1 MEIEEL
7 ATNAKNGDENAFCKL
22 MQINKEI
29 LYKTAYTYTKNQHD
43 ALEILDNTVYKA
55 YVSIKKLKETKYF
68 NTWIMRILI
77 NNCVNYLNKKKRII
91 FFKEN
96 VDIPKKSDH
105 NNNREEILDLYEAID
120 NLDGKLKIIIILR
133 YFQDLTVPQIA
144 EIMDYPLGT
153 VKTYI
158 HKALK
163 QLRIKLEV
171 E

>member
-1 MEIEEL
+1 MEVEEL
-7 ATNAKNGDENAFCKL
+7 AIKAKNGDENAFCEL
-22 MQINKEI
+22 MQINKEV

-55 YVSIKKLKETKYF
+55 YISIKKLKDTQYF

-77 NNCVNYLNKKKRII
+77 NNCINYLNKKKRIV

-96 VDIPKKSDH
+96 VDIPEKGEHID
-105 NNNREEILDLYEAID
+105 NREEVLDLYEAID

-144 EIMDYPLGT
+144 EIMNYPLGT

>member
-1 MEIEEL
+1 MEVEEL
-7 ATNAKNGDENAFCKL
+7 AIKAKNGDENAFCEL
-22 MQINKEI
+22 MQMNKEV

-43 ALEILDNTVYKA
+43 ALEILDSTVYKA
-55 YVSIKKLKETKYF
+55 YVSIKKLKDTQYF

-77 NNCVNYLNKKKRII
+77 NNCINYLNKKKRIV

-96 VDIPKKSDH
+96 VDIHERPEH
-105 NNNREEILDLYEAID
+105 INNREEVLDLYDAID
-120 NLDGKLKIIIILR
+120 NLDGKLKMIIILR

>member
-1 MEIEEL
+1 MEVEEL
-7 ATNAKNGDENAFCKL
+7 ATKAKNGDENAFCKL
-22 MQINKEI
+22 MQINKEV

-55 YVSIKKLKETKYF
+55 YISIKKLKDTKYF

-77 NNCVNYLNKKKRII
+77 NNCINYINKKKRIV

-96 VDIPKKSDH
+96 VDIIEKSKHID
-105 NNNREEILDLYEAID
+105 NREEILDLYEAID
-120 NLDGKLKIIIILR
+120 NLDGKFKIIIILR

>member
-1 MEIEEL
+1 MVIEEL
-7 ATNAKNGDENAFCKL
+7 VNEAKNGDENAFCEL

-29 LYKTAYTYTKNQHD
+29 LYKTAYAYTKNQHD
-43 ALEILDNTVYKA
+43 ALEILDSTVYKA
-55 YVSIKKLKETKYF
+55 YISIKKLKDTKYF

-77 NNCVNYLNKKKRII
+77 NNCINFLNKKKRII
-91 FFKEN
+91 LFKKNDDIIKETQFIEN
-96 VDIPKKSDH
+96 K
-105 NNNREEILDLYEAID
+105 EEILDLYEAID
-120 NLDGKLKIIIILR
+120 NLDSKLKIIIILR

>member
-1 MEIEEL
+1 MEIEKLTAE
-7 ATNAKNGDENAFCKL
+7 AKNGSEDAFCKL
-22 MQINKEI
+22 IKINKDV

-43 ALEILDNTVYKA
+43 ALEILDSTVYKA
-55 YVSIKKLKETKYF
+55 YISIKKLKDTKYF

-77 NNCVNYLNKKKRII
+77 NNCINYLKKKKRIVL
-91 FFKEN
+91 FKGN
-96 VDIPKKSDH
+96 VDIPEKAEH
-105 NNNREEILDLYEAID
+105 INNKEEILDLYEAID
-120 NLDGKLKIIIILR
+120 NLEGKLKIIIILR

>member
-1 MEIEEL
+1 MEVEEL
-7 ATNAKNGDENAFCKL
+7 AIKAKNGDENAFCEL
-22 MQINKEI
+22 MQINKEV

-43 ALEILDNTVYKA
+43 TLEILDSTVYKA
-55 YVSIKKLKETKYF
+55 YISIKKLKDTQYF
-68 NTWIMRILI
+68 NTWVMRILI
-77 NNCVNYLNKKKRII
+77 NNCINYLNKKKRIV

-96 VDIPKKSDH
+96 VDIHEKPEHID
-105 NNNREEILDLYEAID
+105 NREEILDLYDAID
-120 NLDGKLKIIIILR
+120 NLDGKLKMIIILR

-163 QLRIKLEV
+163 QLKIKLEV

>member
-1 MEIEEL
+1 MDIDEL
-7 ATNAKNGDENAFCKL
+7 ASKARNGDENAFCEL
-22 MQINKEI
+22 MKINKEV

-55 YVSIKKLKETKYF
+55 YISIKKLKDTKYF

-77 NNCVNYLNKKKRII
+77 NNCINFLNKKKRIVL
-91 FFKEN
+91 FKEN
-96 VDIPKKSDH
+96 VDILKKTQPSE
-105 NNNREEILDLYEAID
+105 NREEILDLYEALD
-120 NLDGKLKIIIILR
+120 ALDGKLKIIIILR